1 MKIGKNFAFG
11 KSDDEFDEQREFIR
25 KEYPKLLR
33 KLSDIREKFNFAE
46 EEACLDALIF
56 EENAVVKRLDK
67 LICEAREQGLS
78 IEFYE
83 IAKKKQLY
91 ICGIFV

>member
-11 KSDDEFDEQREFIR
+11 KSDDEVDEQREFIR

-33 KLSDIREKFNFAE
+33 KLSDICEKFNFAE
-46 EEACLDALIF
+46 EEACLDVLIF

-67 LICEAREQGLS
+67 LIREARGQGLS

-83 IAKKKQLY
+83 IAKK
-91 ICGIFV
+91 